1 MCEIPET
8 PHNDVNTCS
17 VDNFL
22 TVLLIHCKQNT
33 TFLQDSVVIASLK
46 NVSRQEYN
54 LWKNVNEGKSIIL
67 SYLQSRQDLLYTNG
81 ISMTF
86 MAVSMKRS

>member
-33 TFLQDSVVIASLK
+33 TFLQDSVGDSEFEKCIKA
-46 NVSRQEYN
+46 
-54 LWKNVNEGKSIIL
+54 
-67 SYLQSRQDLLYTNG
+67 G
-81 ISMTF
+81 IQLME
-86 MAVSMKRS
+86 KCE